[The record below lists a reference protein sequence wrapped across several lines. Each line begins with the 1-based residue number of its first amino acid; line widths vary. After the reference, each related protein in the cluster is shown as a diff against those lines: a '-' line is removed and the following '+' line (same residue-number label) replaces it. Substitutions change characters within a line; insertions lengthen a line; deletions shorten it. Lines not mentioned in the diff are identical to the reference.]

1 VAETTPP
8 PTEPA
13 RDGSKGPA
21 ARFAEF
27 RSAIGR
33 SDPVALVVTALAT
46 VAALLLIMAE
56 FSTIASIELTRP
68 GESCD
73 VQVVDPEQRDRC
85 DLSGFE
91 RHGGSLVLLALLTG
105 LMGWGAGVGRSRSA
119 ATALVGIGVLVVVV
133 ALAWDL
139 PATNDTG
146 AVGRNFEGAEARRG
160 MGLYFEIVGGG
171 LAILAGLRRLR
182 ARQTE

>member
-33 SDPVALVVTALAT
+33 SDPVALIVTALGGL
-46 VAALLLIMAE
+46 AALLLVITE
-56 FSTIASIELTRP
+56 FTTIASVDVAS
-68 GESCD
+68 GSCEVIND
-73 VQVVDPEQRDRC
+73 ANPDLADRC
-85 DLSGFE
+85 ELSGLE
-91 RHGGSLVLLALLTG
+91 RHGGAFI
-105 LMGWGAGVGRSRSA
+105 LMGLFTAFMAWGAGLGGSRPA
-119 ATALVGIGVLVVVV
+119 AVALVVVGAVVVVIAV
-133 ALAWDL
+133 ALDF
-139 PATNDTG
+139 PVTDDTG
-146 AVGRNFEGAEARRG
+146 AIGRNFEGAEG
-160 MGLYFEIVGGG
+160 KIGTGLYLEIVAGG
-171 LAILAGLRRLR
+171 LAVAAGLRRLR